1 MIKLDISFKKLAFIF
16 FIALITSFVLQT
28 FISMNRYYES
38 CNRLNAKME
47 ADWQKVAASDPVWL
61 RLKKAG
67 FKDYRID
74 TANRLITIRY

>member
-1 MIKLDISFKKLAFIF
+1 MIKLDFKKLAIIF

-28 FISMNRYYES
+28 CISMNRYFEN

-47 ADWQKVAASDPVWL
+47 ADWDKVAASDPIWL

-67 FKDYRID
+67 FKDYKID
-74 TANRLITIRY
+74 AGNRRITINY